1 MPVLSRR
8 VNGSTRDRIDA
19 AALFAL
25 LELHRTPNTVV
36 EAVGGISGE
45 SASGAFVFGEA
56 TGLLLGMLAALGV
69 APSRVPADT
78 WARGVGIP
86 GGLGKPARC
95 KHATLLFPDRADAFK
110 GPHADGVADA
120 ALIAV
125 YAQRLFQN

>member
-1 MPVLSRR
+1 MPVLSRK
-8 VNGSTRDRIDA
+8 VNGATRDRIDG
-19 AALFAL
+19 AALYKL

-56 TGLLLGMLAALGV
+56 TGLVLGMLAALGV
-69 APSRVPADT
+69 DPLRVPADT

-86 GGLGKPARC
+86 SSLGKSARC
-95 KHATLLFPDRADAFK
+95 RHAALLFPDRAGAFK

-125 YAQRLFQN
+125 YAQRLF